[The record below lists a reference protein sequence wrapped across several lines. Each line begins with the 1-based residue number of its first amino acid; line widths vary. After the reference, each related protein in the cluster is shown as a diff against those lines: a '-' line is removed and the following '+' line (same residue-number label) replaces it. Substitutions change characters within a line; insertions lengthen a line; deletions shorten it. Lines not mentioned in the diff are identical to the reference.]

1 MWTCMLVHKEAT
13 EGRVR
18 GGWEATHRCW
28 MVGTGLWRHTR
39 CVELL
44 SQRSTSSLSFQ
55 TGMGR
60 ELLCAL
66 LCNACAPKHFPL
78 SLMNLGLF
86 RLWFRLPGIYLLPTS
101 LFQSLC
107 SLCSFRKEDSRMQM
121 PWRGR
126 WEEWGTETTWGG
138 TEGNTE
144 GKREEGYTTGRMFLL
159 ATGKYYF
166 MQRLISVCTPPPT
179 HTQVAPHIESYTV
192 KWRSPFQA

>member
-107 SLCSFRKEDSRMQM
+107 SLCSFRKEDSRM
-121 PWRGR
+121 
-126 WEEWGTETTWGG
+126 
-138 TEGNTE
+138 
-144 GKREEGYTTGRMFLL
+144 FLL

-166 MQRLISVCTPPPT
+166 MQRLISVCTPPPHT
-179 HTQVAPHIESYTV
+179 HTSGTPHRVIHCQMKVPVPGIRSLPLSY
-192 KWRSPFQA
+192 